1 MVTHLHVRLQIPDA
15 NPPVYRDVILPDSVL
30 LDDINQVISV
40 CFGWPFTTTFEFVSQ
55 QTKTSYIG
63 DNENFSNAPYSI
75 PADNFNLAAL
85 FLKNSEILYYRG
97 THQSD
102 CISIT
107 LQSMKSLLPEPAFQL
122 KSWQGENRA
131 CSRGCIPF
139 LKQKV
144 ADDLQALRA
153 ELYFLADEFDYQTMT
168 STDLRS
174 ALESAESLDEL
185 ANPEEHP
192 EQELI
197 DYLMQFDMPEEAILQ
212 SATLEQCLANTA
224 DMILENLVK
233 LHKLSDD
240 AALSREQ
247 MENLLF
253 TALTDEAFL
262 AEQLKVLTVPE
273 VEMLNFLTK
282 TNLPLFSQDV
292 TLHGGYLLLCGLCF
306 VDETGQYITV
316 PVELRRLY
324 QKLLKNEELMMDVQY
339 FDMLHTFCYTAV
351 YLYGLY
357 PIRRIIRLIGEN
369 MHLVLS
375 ADELTSTLKRAAT
388 ERYDYVFRDGYVIAS
403 QLAED
408 DPSCQKVIQQ
418 LKQRQETTTDFFWPD
433 IDQLEALIFQRRL
446 ANEQLYQQFLMDFH
460 PYLEAAVHPVL
471 MLQNIEY
478 WFRSGLSTSDVITL
492 LTTHYLH
499 IQNHD
504 IIQAL
509 TSSLNEISMQTPRW
523 NLCGYSPEAM
533 ARKKETK
540 PSVRPSGK
548 SGGTIISF
556 QEHLDRKNRK

>member
-40 CFGWPFTTTFEFVSQ
+40 CFGWPFTTAFEFVSQ

-97 THQSD
+97 THQAD

-107 LQSMKSLLPEPAFQL
+107 LQSMKSLLPEPVFQL

-174 ALESAESLDEL
+174 ALEGAESLDEL
-185 ANPEEHP
+185 ANPEEYP

-212 SATLEQCLANTA
+212 ATTLEQRLANTA

-253 TALTDEAFL
+253 TALTD
-262 AEQLKVLTVPE
+262 
-273 VEMLNFLTK
+273 
-282 TNLPLFSQDV
+282 
-292 TLHGGYLLLCGLCF
+292 
-306 VDETGQYITV
+306 
-316 PVELRRLY
+316 
-324 QKLLKNEELMMDVQY
+324 
-339 FDMLHTFCYTAV
+339 
-351 YLYGLY
+351 
-357 PIRRIIRLIGEN
+357 
-369 MHLVLS
+369 
-375 ADELTSTLKRAAT
+375 
-388 ERYDYVFRDGYVIAS
+388 
-403 QLAED
+403 
-408 DPSCQKVIQQ
+408 
-418 LKQRQETTTDFFWPD
+418 
-433 IDQLEALIFQRRL
+433 
-446 ANEQLYQQFLMDFH
+446 
-460 PYLEAAVHPVL
+460 
-471 MLQNIEY
+471 
-478 WFRSGLSTSDVITL
+478 
-492 LTTHYLH
+492 
-499 IQNHD
+499 
-504 IIQAL
+504 
-509 TSSLNEISMQTPRW
+509 
-523 NLCGYSPEAM
+523 
-533 ARKKETK
+533 
-540 PSVRPSGK
+540 
-548 SGGTIISF
+548 
-556 QEHLDRKNRK
+556 